1 MKITSRFSSIGTVVV
16 AMVAVVALQAAGV
29 GSYDASAESYM
40 KDLDIR
46 QIPMAKIQPAK
57 PSRPNSTAG
66 LAVNASV
73 NRANRKYKHGE
84 NVVLTVKP
92 TEDAYIW
99 VFDTGTSGKVHQ
111 IFPNRYEKK
120 NFVKANAALQIPG
133 RGSKYMLTA
142 SRPKGAELITVIA
155 SKTNTPLTPTMIA
168 KGNGSSPFLALNG
181 TAQSV
186 AKDLSI
192 TLRKKHR
199 VWAKAQQVI
208 LID

>member
-1 MKITSRFSSIGTVVV
+1 MKIKSRFSTIGFVVV
-16 AMVAVVALQAAGV
+16 AMVAAVAFHAAGV
-29 GSYDASAESYM
+29 GLGDASAESYM

-46 QIPMAKIQPAK
+46 QMPMAKIQPVK
-57 PSRPNSTAG
+57 PSKVSASADLSVR
-66 LAVNASV
+66 ASV
-73 NRANRKYKHGE
+73 DRANRKYKHGD

-92 TEDAYIW
+92 SADAYIW

-111 IFPNRYEKK
+111 IFPNRYAK
-120 NFVKANAALQIPG
+120 NNLVKANAALRIPG
-133 RGSKYMLTA
+133 RGAKYMLTA
-142 SRPKGAELITVIA
+142 SHPKGAELLTVIA
-155 SKTNTPLTPTMIA
+155 SKTNASLTADMIP
-168 KGNGSSPFLALNG
+168 KNNGGSPFVALRG

>member
-1 MKITSRFSSIGTVVV
+1 MKITSRFSSIGAVVV

-29 GSYDASAESYM
+29 GSYDASAESYL

-57 PSRPNSTAG
+57 PSGASAAAG

-111 IFPNRYEKK
+111 IFPNRYEKN
-120 NFVKANAALQIPG
+120 NFVKAKAALQIPG

-142 SRPKGAELITVIA
+142 SHPKGAELITVIA
-155 SKTNTPLTPTMIA
+155 SKTNTPLTPGMIA

>member
-1 MKITSRFSSIGTVVV
+1 MKIKSRFSSIGTVVV
-16 AMVAVVALQAAGV
+16 AMVIAVAFHAAGV
-29 GSYDASAESYM
+29 GSDYASAESFL

-46 QIPMAKIQPAK
+46 QMPMAKIQPAK
-57 PSRPNSTAG
+57 PSAASAASRLS
-66 LAVNASV
+66 VSASV
-73 NRANRKYKHGE
+73 DRANRKYKHGD

-111 IFPNRYEKK
+111 IFPNRYAKN
-120 NFVKANAALQIPG
+120 NFVKANAVLRIPG
-133 RGSKYMLTA
+133 NGAKYMLTA

-155 SKTNTPLTPTMIA
+155 SKTNASLTAEMMP
-168 KGNGSSPFLALNG
+168 KSNGGSPFLALNG

-199 VWAKAQQVI
+199 VWAKAQQVF

>member
-1 MKITSRFSSIGTVVV
+1 MTITSRMRFVGTIVV
-16 AMVAVVALQAAGV
+16 AMAAAVAFQVAGV
-29 GSYDASAESYM
+29 GLNDASAETYL

-57 PSRPNSTAG
+57 PSGASAASRLS
-66 LAVNASV
+66 VSASV
-73 NRANRKYKHGE
+73 NRANRKYKHGD

-92 TEDAYIW
+92 SEDAYIW

-111 IFPNRYEKK
+111 IFPNRYAKN
-120 NFVKANAALQIPG
+120 NFVKANAALRIPDKG
-133 RGSKYMLTA
+133 AKYMLTA
-142 SRPKGAELITVIA
+142 SRPRGAELLTVIA
-155 SKTNTPLTPTMIA
+155 SKTNASLTSEMMP
-168 KGNGSSPFLALNG
+168 KGNGNSPFLALNG

-199 VWAKAQQVI
+199 VWARAQQVI

>member
-1 MKITSRFSSIGTVVV
+1 MKMTSRFSSVGTVVV
-16 AMVAVVALQAAGV
+16 AMVAAVAFHAAGL
-29 GSYDASAESYM
+29 GLNDASAESYM

-57 PSRPNSTAG
+57 PAGASAASRLS
-66 LAVNASV
+66 VSASV
-73 NRANRKYKHGE
+73 DRANRKYRHGD

-92 TEDAYIW
+92 SEDAYIW

-111 IFPNRYEKK
+111 IFPNRYAKN
-120 NFVKANAALQIPG
+120 NFVKANAALRIPG
-133 RGSKYMLTA
+133 SGAKYMLTA
-142 SRPKGAELITVIA
+142 SRPKGAELLTVIA
-155 SKTNTPLTPTMIA
+155 SKTNASLTAEMMP
-168 KGNGSSPFLALNG
+168 KGHGNSPFLALNG

-199 VWAKAQQVI
+199 VWARAQQVI

>member
-1 MKITSRFSSIGTVVV
+1 MKMTSRFSSVGTVVV
-16 AMVAVVALQAAGV
+16 AMVIAVAFHAAGV
-29 GSYDASAESYM
+29 GLNDASADSYL

-57 PSRPNSTAG
+57 PGGASAASRLS
-66 LAVNASV
+66 VSASV
-73 NRANRKYKHGE
+73 DRANRKYRHGD

-92 TEDAYIW
+92 SEDAYIW

-111 IFPNRYEKK
+111 IFPNRYAKN
-120 NFVKANAALQIPG
+120 NFVKAGAALRIPG
-133 RGSKYMLTA
+133 SGAKYMLTA
-142 SRPKGAELITVIA
+142 SRPKGAELLTVIA
-155 SKTNTPLTPTMIA
+155 SKTNASLTAEMMP
-168 KGNGSSPFLALNG
+168 KGNGNSPFLALNG

-199 VWAKAQQVI
+199 VWARAQQVI

>member
-1 MKITSRFSSIGTVVV
+1 MKMTSRFSSVGTVVV
-16 AMVAVVALQAAGV
+16 AMVIAVAFHAAGL
-29 GSYDASAESYM
+29 GLNDASAESYM

-57 PSRPNSTAG
+57 PAGASAASRLS
-66 LAVNASV
+66 VSASV
-73 NRANRKYKHGE
+73 DRANRKYRHGD

-92 TEDAYIW
+92 SEDAYIW

-111 IFPNRYEKK
+111 IFPNRYAKN
-120 NFVKANAALQIPG
+120 NFVKANAALRIPG
-133 RGSKYMLTA
+133 SGAKYMLTA
-142 SRPKGAELITVIA
+142 SRPKGAELLTVIA
-155 SKTNTPLTPTMIA
+155 SKTNASLTAEMMP
-168 KGNGSSPFLALNG
+168 KGHGNSPFLALNG

-199 VWAKAQQVI
+199 VWARAQQVI